1 MINKNVIVNL
11 KFLFYLSPITS
22 EKQIIPELIS

>member
-1 MINKNVIVNL
+1 MVDKSATVKY